1 MFSDFRR
8 CADACNRSGLVLSV
22 MLFIQKSSQIWSDY
36 ILSIDLSRLRTKEG
50 IENDRMIPELLAM
63 LVLN

>member
-1 MFSDFRR
+1 M
-8 CADACNRSGLVLSV
+8 LVIVRDWCCQLCF
-22 MLFIQKSSQIWSDY
+22 FIQKSSQIWSDY

-50 IENDRMIPELLAM
+50 IENDRMISELLAM